1 MPSKT
6 RTIAA
11 ALVLIVS
18 QVGVARAIDYNEP
31 QSAQRFGGN
40 GWLIDSGN
48 DHGTTFKAFVET
60 KSLLVAP
67 DAIYYAGVERI
78 ETVEQGTP
86 GKIHWHFRA
95 RCAVRPDLV
104 GNMPIGIYTSSPEI
118 SPTEQF
124 REVNPKAGTAPDM
137 ASRGWYN
144 LWWAA
149 CRGAV
154 KKF

>member
-11 ALVLIVS
+11 ALALIAS
-18 QVGVARAIDYNEP
+18 QVGVAQAIDYNEP
-31 QSAQRFGGN
+31 QPVQRFGGN
-40 GWLIDSGN
+40 GWLISSGN
-48 DHGTTFKAFVET
+48 DHGTTFKAFLET

-67 DAIYYAGVERI
+67 DALYYVGVERV

-86 GKIHWHFRA
+86 ANIHWHFRA
-95 RCAVRPDLV
+95 RCAVRPDLA
-104 GNMPIGIYTSSPEI
+104 GIPIGIYTSSPEI
-118 SPTEQF
+118 HPAEQF
-124 REVNPKAGTAPDM
+124 TEVNPKAAAAPDN

-154 KKF
+154 RKF